1 MRPLKVLV
9 VDDEPLARE
18 RLARLLQEAGCTVVG
33 EFMDGISL
41 LEWLKEPSDTDAI
54 FLDIQMPGLTGL
66 EVLAE
71 VLECPPAV
79 FVTAHSSYAVRAF
92 ELAAVDY
99 LLKPVF
105 EDRLEKCLQRLR
117 SRLVRRL
124 SSEEIKALLP
134 PRLRF
139 PIRVEDGE
147 IYMDLELITHFELAD
162 DRVWAFRGKNRYQT
176 RWASLAEVEQAF
188 PDDGMLRIQRH
199 LLLRPGMVRGLRPA
213 SVGRIK
219 VLVAPAV
226 ELVVSRAMSPK
237 TRERVRNGLH
247 DPKAHPAPPHGT

>member
-1 MRPLKVLV
+1 MRPLKALV

-18 RLARLLQEAGCTVVG
+18 RIARLLREAGCTVVG
-33 EFMDGISL
+33 EFRDGVSL
-41 LEWLKEPSDTDAI
+41 LEWLKEPTDTDAI

-71 VLECPPAV
+71 VPDCPPVV

-105 EDRLEKCLQRLR
+105 EDRLETCLKRLR
-117 SRLVRRL
+117 DRLVRRL
-124 SSEEIKALLP
+124 SSEELKLLLP

-147 IYMDLELITHFELAD
+147 IYMDLELITHFELAN
-162 DRVWAFRGKNRYQT
+162 DRVWAYRGKNRYQT
-176 RWASLAEVEQAF
+176 RWTSLSEVEQAF
-188 PDDGMLRIQRH
+188 PGDGMLRIQRH
-199 LLLRPGMVRGLRPA
+199 LLLRPGMVRGMRPA

-237 TRERVRNGLH
+237 TRDRIRNVLH
-247 DPKAHPAPPHGT
+247 DSKAGSKLPHR